1 MREREERVC
10 VSWREGGERGGE
22 ERDRVREIKRERER
36 RVENDRHACS
46 YTLMRTENRRTER
59 PKD

>member
-36 RVENDRHACS
+36 GVWRTTDMHAVI
-46 YTLMRTENRRTER
+46 
-59 PKD
+59 P